1 MLNFDITLNMYI
13 LALLALVAFGL
24 GCLPRKRELGK
35 KQRKIIELER
45 ELVQAYAEVLDTQ
58 REYIRLESKM
68 KDITNPVIPM
78 KSSNKLEENNRPTG
92 SD

>member
-1 MLNFDITLNMYI
+1 MPNFDITLNIYI
-13 LALLALVAFGL
+13 LALLFVAAFGL

-45 ELVQAYAEVLDTQ
+45 ELVQAYAETLASQ
-58 REYIRLESKM
+58 REYVQLEAKM

-78 KSSNKLEENNRPTG
+78 KTNKLEENNRPTG
-92 SD
+92 TD